1 MANSK
6 SGQSFGSF
14 LIGEE
19 PFVNVQS
26 KPLSPADL
34 RAPKC
39 NFSMGVIGI
48 SYGALREV
56 GLGLC
61 MAAQVGQIFRYNYL
75 ILEYNQGVTE

>member
-1 MANSK
+1 
-6 SGQSFGSF
+6 
-14 LIGEE
+14 
-19 PFVNVQS
+19 
-26 KPLSPADL
+26 
-34 RAPKC
+34 
-39 NFSMGVIGI
+39 MGVIGI